1 MLLRSSGQGY
11 INSSVYNVVDGTIY
25 KAPQLCTVFSARVLM
40 LKTRTSL
47 LRQISQWQWHKT
59 FTPLLFL
66 KTGSNTP
73 YIRKKRRQ
81 KSKSYLINT
90 FLQADLALA
99 EDCNRGVLC
108 RNGEAIDMSQDYKPI
123 YLP

>member
-47 LRQISQWQWHKT
+47 LRQIPQWQWHT
-59 FTPLLFL
+59 NFHTTSLF
-66 KTGSNTP
+66 GRS
-73 YIRKKRRQ
+73 Q
-81 KSKSYLINT
+81 SYLINT

-99 EDCNRGVLC
+99 EDCNRGSFSGDGRGVLC
-108 RNGEAIDMSQDYKPI
+108 RNGEAIDMSQDHKPI